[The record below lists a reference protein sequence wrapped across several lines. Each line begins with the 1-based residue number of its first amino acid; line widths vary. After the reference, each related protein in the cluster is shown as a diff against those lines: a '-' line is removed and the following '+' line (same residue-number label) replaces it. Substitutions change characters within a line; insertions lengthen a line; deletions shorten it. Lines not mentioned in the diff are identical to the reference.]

1 MAAPG
6 RPWPRSAEW
15 PLLLLRLCLCLVAGG
30 AGALAQVTGTEV
42 RRAASAAASPSP
54 LPVCG
59 CCAGPVRN
67 GSATAAL
74 CGSRAG
80 AVRRGRCCLDGPP
93 ERETVVGLDLGN
105 CSLLQLCPSFQ
116 EASTALVIDL
126 TDNPLGRPPEE
137 AFRGFT
143 QLQVLTLPLTLGCP
157 GGNRSWDNV
166 TIQGSIRL
174 CQSQKNPCNGSGELG
189 WLCPEDSLC
198 APDGPGLSQCLC
210 VGPFHGYKCLRQAG
224 TISVIFSASFEDL
237 PLSTSLLS

>member
-143 QLQVLTLPLTLGCP
+143 QLQNVATDAGLSWRQQKLGQCHHPREHPAVPKPEEPLQWLRGARLAVP
-157 GGNRSWDNV
+157 GGFTLRS
-166 TIQGSIRL
+166 GR
-174 CQSQKNPCNGSGELG
+174 
-189 WLCPEDSLC
+189 
-198 APDGPGLSQCLC
+198 PGLVPVPLC
-210 VGPFHGYKCLRQAG
+210 RPIPWLQVLAPGRHHLCYLFG
-224 TISVIFSASFEDL
+224 IF
-237 PLSTSLLS
+237 